1 MANMHPNGTP
11 QTAAF
16 DPGDL
21 GRKVGAL
28 VDHLRAE
35 PGRVLA
41 LPEVA
46 AVTEVLIASLHRYT
60 SSLDVMLYRECQA
73 LRDHIV
79 QARSEIAD
87 IRPKDIAER
96 RIPRAGQELA
106 AIVQATEEATG
117 AIMGAAEEM
126 MNADA
131 DALKSVVDDACM
143 RIFEACAF
151 QDITGQRIAKVVGT
165 LDFIEKRL
173 SALCATSLG
182 NDQDDAV
189 RDEDEDGDPLLNG
202 PALEG
207 EGIDQNAVDDLL
219 AGEIAPISAAATPPA
234 PSKIPASAKIPAST
248 EIPESAK
255 IPASA
260 KIKESEVAKPGA
272 PEIKPK
278 STEPVHPKA
287 VEPSGDAQSRIDA
300 MFA

>member
-1 MANMHPNGTP
+1 MHPNGTAQP
-11 QTAAF
+11 FPF

-35 PGRVLA
+35 PDRVLG

-60 SSLDVMLYRECQA
+60 GSIDIALYRECQA
-73 LRDHIV
+73 LREHII
-79 QARSEIAD
+79 QARSEISD
-87 IRPKDIAER
+87 IRPKDITER

-106 AIVQATEEATG
+106 AIVQATEEATS

-126 MNADA
+126 MNADP
-131 DALKSVVDDACM
+131 DTLKGVVDNACM

-173 SALCATSLG
+173 TALCSTSLG
-182 NDQDDAV
+182 GDQHDAAG
-189 RDEDEDGDPLLNG
+189 DENEDNDPLLNG

-207 EGIDQNAVDDLL
+207 EGIDQNAVDGLL
-219 AGEIAPISAAATPPA
+219 AAEAAPLAPTAEPPA
-234 PSKIPASAKIPAST
+234 PVKIPAPAKT
-248 EIPESAK
+248 
-255 IPASA
+255 
-260 KIKESEVAKPGA
+260 KEFEAAKPAAVEPKVKLVEPA
-272 PEIKPK
+272 P
-278 STEPVHPKA
+278 PKA
-287 VEPSGDAQSRIDA
+287 VEPAGDAQSRIDA

>member
-35 PGRVLA
+35 PSRILA
-41 LPEVA
+41 LSEVA

-60 SSLDVMLYRECQA
+60 SSIDVALYGECRA
-73 LRDHIV
+73 LREHIN
-79 QARSEIAD
+79 QARSEISD

-131 DALKSVVDDACM
+131 DVLKSVVDNACM

-151 QDITGQRIAKVVGT
+151 QDITGQRVAKVVGT

-173 SALCATSLG
+173 TALCATSLG
-182 NDQDDAV
+182 SDQDDAV
-189 RDEDEDGDPLLNG
+189 QNEDEDNDPLLNG

-207 EGIDQNAVDDLL
+207 EGIDQNTVDDLL
-219 AGEIAPISAAATPPA
+219 AAEAAPVSATAKPPA
-234 PSKIPASAKIPAST
+234 PSKIPASAIIPA
-248 EIPESAK
+248 PE
-255 IPASA
+255 

-272 PEIKPK
+272 PEIKSK
-278 STEPVHPKA
+278 SIEPVHPKA